1 MAKTLSKMLPLETE
15 APDFNLLNPV
25 LNQYQSLNQLKSE
38 LATVIMFI
46 SNHCPFVK
54 LIKLKLTEISNFYL
68 TKNIKF
74 IAIGSNDIK
83 NYPED
88 GPDFIIQDS
97 KNFNYPF
104 PYLFDSSQEVAKAY
118 QAACT
123 PDFYIFDQNLKCVY
137 RGQFDDARPGN
148 NIQPTGQDLSR
159 ALDLILEGQ
168 PIFSDQK
175 PSMGCNI
182 KWREDF

>member
-1 MAKTLSKMLPLETE
+1 MLPLGTP
-15 APDFNLLNPV
+15 APEFNLLNPV
-25 LNQYQSLNQLKSE
+25 TGTYQSLSELKSD

-54 LIKLKLTEISNFYL
+54 LIKPELTKISNFYL
-68 TKNIKF
+68 NQNIKF

-88 GPDFIIQDS
+88 GPEFMAEDS
-97 KNFNYPF
+97 KIFNYPF
-104 PYLFDSSQEVAKAY
+104 PYLFDSTQDIAKAY

-123 PDFYIFDQNLKCVY
+123 PDFYIFDKNLKCVY

-148 NIQPTGQDLSR
+148 NIIPTGKDLSR
-159 ALDLILEGQ
+159 ALDLILNHQ
-168 PIFSDQK
+168 AVFKDQT
-175 PSMGCNI
+175 PSLGCNI
-182 KWREDF
+182 KWKEE